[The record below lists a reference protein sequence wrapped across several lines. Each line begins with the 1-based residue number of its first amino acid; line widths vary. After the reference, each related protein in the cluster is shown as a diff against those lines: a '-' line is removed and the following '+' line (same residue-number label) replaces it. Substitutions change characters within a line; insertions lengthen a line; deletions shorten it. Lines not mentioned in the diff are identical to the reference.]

1 MVTWGGAFT
10 VIVTWAWP
18 LLPSRSVARAVRVCV
33 PTLSVWVMVPPVPSA
48 PSRSEV
54 QAVVLDTLPSSGSVA
69 AAVNAIVSAWLK
81 RAPLSGVVI
90 VTAGRPETVIEREA
104 DAVRPPLSLTL
115 AVRVCT
121 PAVSVE
127 RVRLPPVPSAPSRL
141 EVQVMAAVRLPS
153 SRSVALAVRVTGVP
167 WMDRAPSAG
176 AVIVSAGG
184 ALTTIVIVFWP
195 VRPRRVVAEAG
206 VVGVPGRGVGRGGV
220 AAGPRGPARGQ
231 GQGRG
236 APKA

>member
-1 MVTWGGAFT
+1 MVTVGGAFT

-18 LLPSRSVARAVRVCV
+18 LLPSRSVARAVRWWLPRRAVG
-33 PTLSVWVMVPPVPSA
+33 VMVPPVPSA

-54 QAVVLDTLPSSGSVA
+54 QAVELDTSPFSGSVA
-69 AAVNAIVSAWLK
+69 AAVNEIVSAWLK

-127 RVRLPPVPSAPSRL
+127 RVRLPPVPSTPSRL

-153 SRSVALAVRVTGVP
+153 SRWVALAGRVRGVP
-167 WMDRAPSAG
+167 WPDRVPAAG
-176 AVIVSAGG
+176 AVIVTAGG
-184 ALTTIVIVFWP
+184 DLTP
-195 VRPRRVVAEAG
+195 
-206 VVGVPGRGVGRGGV
+206 
-220 AAGPRGPARGQ
+220 
-231 GQGRG
+231 
-236 APKA
+236 

>member
-1 MVTWGGAFT
+1 MVTVGGAFT

-33 PTLSVWVMVPPVPSA
+33 PALSVWVMVPPVPSA

-54 QAVVLDTLPSSGSVA
+54 QAVVLDTSPSSGSVA
-69 AAVNAIVSAWLK
+69 AAVNGITAAWWK
-81 RAPLSGVVI
+81 RAPLGGVVI

-104 DAVRPPLSLTL
+104 DAGRRPLSVTV

-153 SRSVALAVRVTGVP
+153 SRSLALAVSVTGVP
-167 WMDRAPSAG
+167 WTDRVPSAG
-176 AVIVSAGG
+176 AVIVTTGG
-184 ALTTIVIVFWP
+184 SLTTIVIGFWP
-195 VRPRRVVAEAG
+195 VRPRRLVALAARVLGPERSAVTVRLPPVPRAPSRLEVQAREEA
-206 VVGVPGRGVGRGGV
+206 
-220 AAGPRGPARGQ
+220 
-231 GQGRG
+231 
-236 APKA
+236 